1 MYHARQDLL
10 LRLRFLDNHLKVLVL
25 QNNLI
30 IVLFHL
36 WYIPSKNWCIIGEPL
51 ETNIKEKVKFYYKFD

>member
-1 MYHARQDLL
+1 MKNPNFLEFRPLPISNTQIMYHARQDLL

-30 IVLFHL
+30 IILFHL
-36 WYIPSKNWCIIGEPL
+36 CYIPSKKWW
-51 ETNIKEKVKFYYKFD
+51 